1 MEQRTVRYVQGGND
15 CDNILSKCLQVNLG
29 RCNASQSVLPERKF
43 CTGQG
48 NFQGPALSLDGV
60 FLIKLGV

>member
-1 MEQRTVRYVQGGND
+1 MEQRTVRYLQGD

-29 RCNASQSVLPERKF
+29 RCNASQSVLPLKF
-43 CTGQG
+43 CTGPG

-60 FLIKLGV
+60 FLIKLRV